1 MKLIDNLYSETG
13 IFVVYQPDQQ
23 IKAGNSFQKMAEN
36 VSDYSSLS
44 EISGQVL

>member
-1 MKLIDNLYSETG
+1 MNLIDNSYSETG

-36 VSDYSSLS
+36 VSDYSNIT
-44 EISGQVL
+44 EISGQC